1 METFFILWLLIL
13 FYKKKIER
21 KEGKRQREF
30 FKQKKV
36 REVEIDVAERT
47 KRRKL
52 RITNFRSF
60 LAKKNIKKK
69 SSCLAF
75 MTAKQREIIYLIHSV
90 KKKTI
95 A

>member
-1 METFFILWLLIL
+1 MCAQQIQRVSIRVMSVCLHGNIFHFLASNFILQ
-13 FYKKKIER
+13 KKIER

-60 LAKKNIKKK
+60 LAKK
-69 SSCLAF
+69 
-75 MTAKQREIIYLIHSV
+75 
-90 KKKTI
+90 KTSRRSHHVWLL
-95 A
+95 